1 MLTDS
6 FLEGQFAIDAR
17 TELVRLASRCL
28 QYEPQERPNAKS
40 LVTALTPLHKENEV
54 NCTFIFLFDS
64 VKTKFI
70 SSQSNS
76 EIL

>member
-6 FLEGQFAIDAR
+6 FLEGQFANDAR

-40 LVTALTPLHKENEV
+40 LVAALIPLHKENEV
-54 NCTFIFLFDS
+54 NFTFIYCLILLKLKS
-64 VKTKFI
+64 L
-70 SSQSNS
+70 
-76 EIL
+76 EILDCFVA